1 MAKIA
6 VYDVNKNQVSERD
19 LSDDVFNVDVKGHL
33 IHDMVRYQLAARRQG
48 TADTKTRAEVRG
60 GGKKPYKQKGTG
72 NARQG
77 TIRAPHFVGGG
88 TVFGPTPRSYAFK
101 LNRKV
106 KKAALRSA
114 LSVRYKEERM
124 TVLDALQMETAS
136 TKGFTEFLSR
146 FELSSALVVVDGP
159 NPNIELSARNLPHV
173 KVLRAEGVNVYDLM
187 RYPNV
192 ILTEG
197 AVNQLE
203 GALGQ

>member
-6 VYDVNKNQVSERD
+6 VFDINKNQVAERELAD
-19 LSDDVFNVDVKGHL
+19 EVFNTDVKGYL

-48 TADTKTRAEVRG
+48 TADTKTRSEVRG

-77 TIRAPHFVGGG
+77 CIRAPHYVGGG
-88 TVFGPTPRSYAFK
+88 AAFGPGPRDYTFK

-114 LSVRYKEERM
+114 LSVRFKEAKL
-124 TVLDALQMETAS
+124 TVLNALEFDKIS
-136 TKGFTEFLSR
+136 TKGFVEVLSR
-146 FELSSALVVVDGP
+146 FEISNALVVVESA
-159 NPNIELSARNLPHV
+159 NQAVELSARNLQHV

-187 RYPNV
+187 KYRNL

-197 AVNQLE
+197 AVAHLE
-203 GALGQ
+203 GALA

>member
-6 VYDVNKNQVSERD
+6 VFDINNNQVAERELAD
-19 LSDDVFNVDVKGHL
+19 EVFNTDVKGYL

-48 TADTKTRAEVRG
+48 TADTKTRSEVRG

-77 TIRAPHFVGGG
+77 CIRAPHYVGGG
-88 TVFGPTPRSYAFK
+88 AAFGPGPRDYTFK

-114 LSVRYKEERM
+114 LSVRFKEAKL
-124 TVLDALQMETAS
+124 TVLNALEFDKIS
-136 TKGFTEFLSR
+136 TKGFVEVLNR
-146 FELSSALVVVDGP
+146 FEISNALVVVESA
-159 NPNIELSARNLPHV
+159 NQAVELSARNLEHV

-187 RYPNV
+187 KYRNL

-197 AVNQLE
+197 AVAHLE
-203 GALGQ
+203 GALA

>member
-6 VYDVNKNQVSERD
+6 VYDINKNQVSERELAD
-19 LSDDVFNVDVKGHL
+19 AVFDVDVKGYL

-48 TADTKTRAEVRG
+48 TAATKTRSEVSG

-77 TIRAPHFVGGG
+77 CVRAPHFVGGG
-88 TVFGPTPRSYAFK
+88 AAFGPTPREYGFK

-106 KKAALRSA
+106 KKAALKSA
-114 LSVRYKEERM
+114 LSVRFKEEKL
-124 TVLDALQMETAS
+124 TVLNVFDLDKIS
-136 TKGFTEFLSR
+136 TKGFAEVLNR
-146 FELSSALVVVDGP
+146 FDIASALVVIEGADPKV
-159 NPNIELSARNLPHV
+159 ELSARNLPNV
-173 KVLRAEGVNVYDLM
+173 KVLRAEGVNVYDVMKYRNL
-187 RYPNV
+187 V
-192 ILTEG
+192 LTEG

>member
-6 VYDVNKNQVSERD
+6 VFDINKNQVAERE
-19 LSDDVFNVDVKGHL
+19 LSDEVFNTDVKGYL

-48 TADTKTRAEVRG
+48 TADTKTRSEVRG

-77 TIRAPHFVGGG
+77 CIRAPHYVGGG
-88 TVFGPTPRSYAFK
+88 AAFGPTPRDYAFK

-114 LSVRYKEERM
+114 LSVRFKEAKL
-124 TVLDALQMETAS
+124 TVLNALEFDKIS
-136 TKGFTEFLSR
+136 TKGFVEVLSR
-146 FELSSALVVVDGP
+146 FEISNALVVVEGA
-159 NPNIELSARNLPHV
+159 NQAVELSARNLQHV

-187 RYPNV
+187 KYRNL

-197 AVNQLE
+197 AVAHLE
-203 GALGQ
+203 GALA